1 MNDGIIIAPSIL
13 ASDFSRLA
21 DELAAIDRA
30 GADWI
35 HLDVMDGHFV
45 PNLTFGPPVIAALR
59 GVTDRTFDAHLM
71 VANPDALLDSYAKA
85 GAEII
90 TVHAEACPHLDR
102 TLSRIRELGC
112 RAGVSLNPHTPAENL
127 QHVLD
132 RLDLIL
138 VMTVNPGFGGQSFI
152 HAMIDKIAT
161 IRQMTEGRD
170 IVIEV
175 DGGITAETAPLVA
188 AAGARALVA
197 GSAVFKGDG
206 EAAYRANMDAIRAAA
221 S

>member
-21 DELAAIDRA
+21 DEVAAIDRA

-71 VANPDALLDSYAKA
+71 VANPDALLDSYANA